1 MQDGDGEDCE
11 GSDGKEGDLEPSH
24 HIEAAAEFAEKII
37 LKSAIVNLFRNSCYL
52 HVQCDHGDH
61 LESKASREV

>member
-24 HIEAAAEFAEKII
+24 HIEAAAEFAEKNNF
-37 LKSAIVNLFRNSCYL
+37 KVCNCQF
-52 HVQCDHGDH
+52 V
-61 LESKASREV
+61 SKFLLLTCSVRSW